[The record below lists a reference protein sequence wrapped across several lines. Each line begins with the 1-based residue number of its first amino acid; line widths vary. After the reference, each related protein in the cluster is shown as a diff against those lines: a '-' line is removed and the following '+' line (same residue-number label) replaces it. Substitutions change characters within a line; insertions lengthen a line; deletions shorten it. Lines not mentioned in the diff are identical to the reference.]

1 MALVTL
7 LDVNLSFGGPPLL
20 DRVNLQIDRGER
32 VCLVGRN
39 GAGKSTLMKVISGE
53 IHPDSGQVF
62 RQPGAVFATL
72 RQDVPAGL
80 AGTVRTVVEGEAG
93 SFEQH
98 NDWERHDRVERL
110 LEAMHLPVDAEFASL
125 SAGQKRRVLLAR
137 GLVEEPQLLLLD
149 EPTNHLDLESIEW
162 LEQFLLNWGGALLFV
177 THDRAFLKRLATRII
192 EIDRGQLIGWA
203 CDYDTFLVRKQAVL
217 EAEEVQRAQFD
228 KKLAQEEEW
237 IRRGVRAQRSRAQ
250 NRINALKA
258 MRAERAA
265 RRERTGTAKITAQAA
280 DRSGFKVITCENVSF
295 QYGGGG
301 QSALAPREPSQ
312 NSGVG
317 ASQPQPNDST
327 VLPDESTGHDWVIRD
342 FSARIERGDK
352 VGIVGPNGAGK
363 TTLLRLLLGQL
374 PPTQGKV
381 EQGTR
386 LEVVYFDQLRAQ
398 LDETKRVQDAVAD
411 GNATVTIN
419 GRTRHVISY
428 LQDFLFEPD
437 RARQPIKALSGG
449 ERNRLL
455 LARLFTKPANV
466 LVLDEPTN
474 DLDAETLELLEDLLV
489 EFEGT
494 VLLVSHDRAFLNEV
508 CTSLLVFEGDGV
520 ISEYVGGY
528 DDWQREK
535 ARPDVGRGLSWPELV
550 ERRTPPPRVLSAP
563 EVGGVSSRRDA
574 DADRWQRE
582 DTPSTKNTGTAGAK
596 KRKLTNKERAEL
608 DALPKRIEE
617 LEAEQARITADL
629 GNPDFVKSAGADLA
643 KVTARLQQ
651 IESEVAAA
659 YTRWSDLEN

>member
-1 MALVTL
+1 MALVNL
-7 LDVNLSFGGPPLL
+7 LDLSLSFGGAPLL
-20 DRVNLQIDRGER
+20 DHVNLQIDRGER

-39 GAGKSTLMKVISGE
+39 GAGKSTLMKVIAGDLK
-53 IHPDSGQVF
+53 PDEGQVF
-62 RQPGAVFATL
+62 RQPEAVFATL
-72 RQDVPAGL
+72 RQEVPSGI
-80 AGTVRTVVEGEAG
+80 GGIVQSVVEGEGG
-93 SFEQH
+93 SFEHH

-110 LEAMHLPVDAEFASL
+110 LESMQLPATADFGAL

-137 GLVEEPQLLLLD
+137 ALVEDPKLLLLD
-149 EPTNHLDLESIEW
+149 EPTNHLDLESIQW
-162 LEQFLLNWGGALLFV
+162 LEEFLLEWGGALLFV
-177 THDRAFLKRLATRII
+177 THDRAFLKKLATRIV

-265 RRERTGTAKITAQAA
+265 RRERTGTAKIVAQAA
-280 DRSGFKVITCENVSF
+280 DRSGFKVVTCEDVGF
-295 QYGGGG
+295 RYGE
-301 QSALAPREPSQ
+301 R
-312 NSGVG
+312 
-317 ASQPQPNDST
+317 
-327 VLPDESTGHDWVIRD
+327 WVIRD
-342 FSARIERGDK
+342 FNVRIERGDK

-363 TTLLRLLLGQL
+363 TTLLRLMLGQL
-374 PPTQGKV
+374 APQSGTV
-381 EQGTR
+381 EHGTR
-386 LEVVYFDQLRAQ
+386 LEIVYFDQLRAQ
-398 LDETKRVQDAVAD
+398 LDKSMRVQDAVAD

-428 LQDFLFEPD
+428 LEDFLFEPA
-437 RARQPIKALSGG
+437 RARTPIKALSGG

-508 CTSLLVFEGDGV
+508 CTSLLVFEGDGK
-520 ISEYVGGY
+520 ISEYIGGY
-528 DDWQREK
+528 DDWQRER
-535 ARPDVGRGLSWPELV
+535 ARAGRA
-550 ERRTPPPRVLSAP
+550 RTPLRAGSAEP
-563 EVGGVSSRRDA
+563 EAGPEKSAGTTA
-574 DADRWQRE
+574 TAA
-582 DTPSTKNTGTAGAK
+582 PSK
-596 KRKLTNKERAEL
+596 KTRKLTNKERAEL
-608 DALPKRIEE
+608 AALPAKIEALEAEQQKLTNALADPVFFKTAGAEVGRATARLQE
-617 LEAEQARITADL
+617 LEAE
-629 GNPDFVKSAGADLA
+629 LA
-643 KVTARLQQ
+643 ATYA
-651 IESEVAAA
+651 
-659 YTRWSDLEN
+659 RWSELER

>member
-1 MALVTL
+1 MALISL
-7 LDVNLSFGGPPLL
+7 LDVSLSFGGAPLL

-39 GAGKSTLMKVISGE
+39 GAGKSTLMKVIAGE
-53 IHPDSGQVF
+53 TKPDLGQVF
-62 RQPGAVFATL
+62 RSPADAVIATL
-72 RQDVPAGL
+72 PQEVPAGL
-80 AGTVRTVVEGEAG
+80 HGTVQQVVEGEGG

-110 LEAMHLPVDAEFASL
+110 LEKMALPAGTEFASL

-137 GLVEEPQLLLLD
+137 GLVEDPQLLLLD
-149 EPTNHLDLESIEW
+149 EPTNHLDLESIQW
-162 LEQFLLNWGGALLFV
+162 LEEFLLGWGGALLFV
-177 THDRAFLKRLATRII
+177 THDRAFLRKIATRII
-192 EIDRGQLIGWA
+192 ELDRGQLVGWA

-250 NRINALKA
+250 NRINALKT

-265 RRERTGTAKITAQAA
+265 RRERTGTAKMTAAEA
-280 DRSGFKVITCENVSF
+280 ERSGFKVITCEDVSF
-295 QYGGGG
+295 GYEVARA
-301 QSALAPREPSQ
+301 SRPCSDENAP
-312 NSGVG
+312 
-317 ASQPQPNDST
+317 D
-327 VLPDESTGHDWVIRD
+327 TGKMPVPPRWIVRD
-342 FSARIERGDK
+342 FSTRIERGDK

-374 PPTQGKV
+374 APTSGKV
-381 EQGTR
+381 EHGTR
-386 LEVVYFDQLRAQ
+386 MEVVYFDQLRAQ
-398 LDETKRVQDAVAD
+398 LNEATRVQDAVAN

-428 LQDFLFEPD
+428 LEDFLFEPD
-437 RARQPIKALSGG
+437 RARQPVRSLSGG

-489 EFEGT
+489 EFAGT

-508 CTSLLVFEGDGV
+508 CTSLLVFEGDGRF
-520 ISEYVGGY
+520 SEYVGGY
-528 DDWQREK
+528 DDWQKERAAK
-535 ARPDVGRGLSWPELV
+535 SNVGRVPPPGSAEPRGEG
-550 ERRTPPPRVLSAP
+550 TPPTKAP
-563 EVGGVSSRRDA
+563 G
-574 DADRWQRE
+574 Q
-582 DTPSTKNTGTAGAK
+582 AK
-596 KRKLTNKERAEL
+596 PRKLTNKERAEVA
-608 DALPKRIEE
+608 ALPAKIEA
-617 LEAEQARITADL
+617 LEAEQVKLTASLAD
-629 GNPDFVKSAGADLA
+629 PVFFKTAGAEVGRA
-643 KVTARLQQ
+643 TARLHE
-651 IESEVAAA
+651 IETELAAA
-659 YTRWSDLEN
+659 YARWAELE

>member
-1 MALVTL
+1 MALVNL
-7 LDVNLSFGGPPLL
+7 LDVSLSFGGAPLL

-39 GAGKSTLMKVISGE
+39 GAGKSTLMKVIAGE
-53 IHPDSGQVF
+53 IQPDTGQVF

-72 RQDVPAGL
+72 RQEVPAGL
-80 AGTVRTVVEGEAG
+80 TGTVQSVVEGEGG
-93 SFEQH
+93 SFEEH

-110 LEAMHLPVDAEFASL
+110 LESMKLPATAEFAAL

-137 GLVEEPQLLLLD
+137 GLVEDPQLLLLD
-149 EPTNHLDLESIEW
+149 EPTNHLDLESIQW
-162 LEQFLLNWGGALLFV
+162 LEQFLLDWGGALLFV
-177 THDRAFLKRLATRII
+177 THDRAFLKKLATRIV
-192 EIDRGQLIGWA
+192 EVDRGQLIGWA

-250 NRINALKA
+250 NRINALKT

-265 RRERTGTAKITAQAA
+265 RRERAGTAKITTQSA
-280 DRSGFKVITCENVSF
+280 DRSGFKVVTCEDVSF
-295 QYGGGG
+295 RYG
-301 QSALAPREPSQ
+301 E
-312 NSGVG
+312 
-317 ASQPQPNDST
+317 
-327 VLPDESTGHDWVIRD
+327 HWVIRD
-342 FSARIERGDK
+342 FNARVERGDK
-352 VGIVGPNGAGK
+352 IGIVGPNGAGK

-374 PPTQGKV
+374 APQSGKV

-386 LEVVYFDQLRAQ
+386 LEIVYFDQLRAQ
-398 LDETKRVQDAVAD
+398 LDESMRVQDAVAD
-411 GNATVTIN
+411 GNPTVTIN
-419 GRTRHVISY
+419 GRNRHVISY
-428 LQDFLFEPD
+428 LEDFLFEPA
-437 RARQPIKALSGG
+437 RARTPIRALSGG

-508 CTSLLVFEGDGV
+508 CTSLFVFEGEGR
-520 ISEYVGGY
+520 ISEYIGGY

-535 ARPDVGRGLSWPELV
+535 LKRATTAADAAATRKAA
-550 ERRTPPPRVLSAP
+550 ERSEATPPPT
-563 EVGGVSSRRDA
+563 
-574 DADRWQRE
+574 Q
-582 DTPSTKNTGTAGAK
+582 AK
-596 KRKLTNKERAEL
+596 KARKLTNKERAEL
-608 DALPKRIEE
+608 DALPGHIEA
-617 LEAEQARITADL
+617 LEAEQAALTAKLADPTFFKT
-629 GNPDFVKSAGADLA
+629 GGADVRKA
-643 KVTARLQQ
+643 TVRLQE
-651 IESEVAAA
+651 IEAELATGYA
-659 YTRWSDLEN
+659 RWGELEG